1 MSEQVY
7 CHQTGASC
15 PMVHHQ
21 PRQEQLTEGT
31 GLLLLLRQLYLA
43 PADLVVHIVY
53 QHFGLPV
60 HQQLSEEHGIDHQ
73 CCQQFQLLSQ
83 LSEQKMWALLENNHE
98 YFIMHFF
105 P

>member
-1 MSEQVY
+1 
-7 CHQTGASC
+7 
-15 PMVHHQ
+15 
-21 PRQEQLTEGT
+21 
-31 GLLLLLRQLYLA
+31 
-43 PADLVVHIVY
+43 VY

-98 YFIMHFF
+98 YFSMHFF
-105 P
+105 R

>member
-1 MSEQVY
+1 
-7 CHQTGASC
+7 
-15 PMVHHQ
+15 MVHHQ
-21 PRQEQLTEGT
+21 PQQEQLIEGT

-43 PADLVVHIVY
+43 PADLIVHIVY

-83 LSEQKMWALLENNHE
+83 LSERKMWAQLIEELEQFLCIFLAPLQNRC
-98 YFIMHFF
+98 MDGSLGKS
-105 P
+105 